1 MGWSTRLSSRD
12 LLLLRR
18 RYKDRVIPTVAV
30 AGLLC
35 PFIHLFQFRSIPSL
49 YFHHPIYS
57 IHLYQSSQFDVL
69 QRPEDDL
76 RASLAGGV
84 CSYPQLFFVFQPLYS
99 PMSPDKIDLL
109 TFTRCQVFGASPVTT
124 LGALFTALMILNT
137 GC

>member
-84 CSYPQLFFVFQPLYS
+84 CSCPQQFFVFQLLYS
-99 PMSPDKIDLL
+99 PYYSTYLL
-109 TFTRCQVFGASPVTT
+109 LVRLCKVFSGYIAPGYITRIFWIYSQNFLAK
-124 LGALFTALMILNT
+124 
-137 GC
+137 